1 MFFLYFML
9 LKHQNKI
16 KLLVNLMKK
25 LKAPPSKKRP
35 PLESPH
41 PKMLKIQKAPGEFLE
56 EIRYWKMKIYW
67 NLYWNSSIWKNS
79 LEFQD
84 LVLENLELSDI
95 AIKN

>member
-1 MFFLYFML
+1 ML
-9 LKHQNKI
+9 DI
-16 KLLVNLMKK
+16 
-25 LKAPPSKKRP
+25 KKRGKVGRT
-35 PLESPH
+35 LIRAAS
-41 PKMLKIQKAPGEFLE
+41 FLE
-56 EIRYWKMKIYW
+56 NLENLEKYWKMKIYW